1 MDIHRCRFVPYPP
14 SAINALAFSQPSPNS
29 RKERASADLRLAIGR
44 DNGSIEIWKPQDG
57 DWFQE
62 TTLWGGK
69 DRTIDALTWTNSE
82 NPRLFSIGHSSV
94 VTEWNLSEGIPLRQ
108 SATSNELWCLVAQ
121 PGLENQEL
129 AVGCVDGSVII
140 LSTADDDLAY
150 SRTLARSTSK
160 KAQALSITFKDEH
173 TIVTGCADSR
183 IRIYDTRNGNLV
195 RTMSLGA
202 GVGKDILV
210 WSVKCLPDGS
220 IVSGDAT
227 GEIRFWDGKTYT
239 LMQRLRSHVAD
250 VFVVEVSPDGE
261 TIFSGSMDRRTVTY
275 KKVGRR
281 WAEVSHRRFHTHD
294 VKAMVAFNSKTLSVL
309 VSGGKYLD
317 LAASFD

>member
-14 SAINALAFSQPSPNS
+14 AAINALAFSHPSPKS
-29 RKERASADLRLAIGR
+29 RKERASPDLKLAIGR

-57 DWFQE
+57 DWFEE

-69 DRTIDALTWTNSE
+69 GRTIDALTWTCSE
-82 NPRLFSIGHSSV
+82 KLRLFSIGHSSV
-94 VTEWNLSEGIPLRQ
+94 VTEWDLIEGVPLRQ
-108 SATSNELWCLVAQ
+108 TGTSNELWCLAAQ
-121 PGLENQEL
+121 PGLERQDL
-129 AVGCVDGSVII
+129 ALGCVDGSVII
-140 LSTADDDLAY
+140 LSTADDNLTY

-160 KAQALSITFKDEH
+160 KAQVLSITFKDRQ

-183 IRIYDTRNGNLV
+183 IRIYDARNGSLL

-202 GVGKDILV
+202 GPGKDILV
-210 WSVKCLPDGS
+210 WSVKCLPDGN

-227 GEIRFWDGKTYT
+227 GEVRFWDGKTYT

-250 VFVVEVSPDGE
+250 VFEVEVSPDGG
-261 TIFSGSMDRRTVTY
+261 TIFSGSMDRRTVIY

-281 WAEVSHRRFHTHD
+281 WAEISHRRFHSHD
-294 VKAMVAFNSKTLSVL
+294 VKAMVIFDSKTLSVL
-309 VSGGKYLD
+309 VSGG
-317 LAASFD
+317 